1 MSVKKLA
8 KNTGIEVE
16 EIKADVDTVKVGI
29 YALGGL
35 QEVEAPKGITIAELK
50 RILNCNDTF
59 ADKKTSMQL
68 NDEFVINEDTELY
81 RVVVKDN
88 AAM

>member
-16 EIKADVDTVKVGI
+16 EIKADIDTVKVGI

-35 QEVEAPKGITIAELK
+35 QEIEAPKGITIAELK

-88 AAM
+88 ATM

>member
-8 KNTGIEVE
+8 KNTGIKVE

-35 QEVEAPKGITIAELK
+35 QEIEAPKGITIAELK

-88 AAM
+88 ATM

>member
-16 EIKADVDTVKVGI
+16 EIKADIDTVKVGI

-35 QEVEAPKGITIAELK
+35 QEVEAPRGITIAELK

-59 ADKKTSMQL
+59 ANKKTSMQL
-68 NDEFVINEDTELY
+68 NDDFVIEEDTELY

-88 AAM
+88 ANM